1 MKTLRAI
8 TRRGFNVGTAG
19 YFSVLRPNTWF
30 AASRLPNHP
39 YDLGR
44 FKEIAK
50 PMPAQDALRRAGSR
64 ESSIQWQMIDM
75 SKRDHHLI
83 RSSLIV
89 LGAIAITLALLFWI
103 MHPNFR

>member
-1 MKTLRAI
+1 MKTLRAL

-30 AASRLPNHP
+30 AASRLPDHP

-50 PMPAQDALRRAGSR
+50 PTPGQNTQSRASSP
-64 ESSIQWQMIDM
+64 ESTMQWQMIDL
-75 SKRDHHLI
+75 SRRDRHLF
-83 RSSLIV
+83 RSSIIV
-89 LGAIAITLALLFWI
+89 VGAIAITLALLLWI
-103 MHPNFR
+103 MHPNFK